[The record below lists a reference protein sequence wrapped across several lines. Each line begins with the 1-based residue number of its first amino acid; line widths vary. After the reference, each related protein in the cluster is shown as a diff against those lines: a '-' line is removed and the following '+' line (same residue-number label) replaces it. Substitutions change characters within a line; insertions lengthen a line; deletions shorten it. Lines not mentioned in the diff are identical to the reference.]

1 MIGTSAS
8 SSKSSGRRAVFTMQE
23 RERERERHVHFF
35 VAFVVPESS
44 GIDHVAFF
52 HAGTCGGSGW
62 WVGGGWVAVVGTE
75 WWEVHV
81 VGKRVVVVR
90 QWQAASY
97 MQQQW

>member
-1 MIGTSAS
+1 
-8 SSKSSGRRAVFTMQE
+8 MQE

-62 WVGGGWVAVVGTE
+62 WVAVVGTE

-90 QWQAASY
+90 RVVASSVVHATAVVEKQKS
-97 MQQQW
+97 QQHE

>member
-1 MIGTSAS
+1 
-8 SSKSSGRRAVFTMQE
+8 MQERE

-90 QWQAASY
+90 RVVANSVVHATAVVKKQES
-97 MQQQW
+97 QQHE